1 MAPKMVWE
9 DENPIKG
16 PAIHVV
22 WAELERLADLGL
34 IKNLG
39 VSNCTIPILVD
50 MWTYAR
56 IKPVI
61 NQVELHPYFMQK
73 DSVAFH
79 KKLGVI
85 CQAYAPLGSSAWGL
99 RAEEL
104 KGLNLLEEP
113 VLIALAAKHGK
124 TVGQIILN
132 WHLWRGHQIIP
143 KTTKVARLAENF
155 NVFDF
160 TLSEE
165 EYESI
170 SALNRNARFFN
181 PKAFAAYGWNHM
193 PYFD

>member
-85 CQAYAPLGSSAWGL
+85 CQAYAPLGSSTWGL

-181 PKAFAAYGWNHM
+181 PKAFAEYGWNHM